1 MLTIIE
7 YTNCYVMK
15 FGDFCLPIGMAKVVY
30 EARGFDRYQPLRE
43 SCSQIRERKELK
55 MVNTYLRVLIGI

>member
-1 MLTIIE
+1 
-7 YTNCYVMK
+7 MK